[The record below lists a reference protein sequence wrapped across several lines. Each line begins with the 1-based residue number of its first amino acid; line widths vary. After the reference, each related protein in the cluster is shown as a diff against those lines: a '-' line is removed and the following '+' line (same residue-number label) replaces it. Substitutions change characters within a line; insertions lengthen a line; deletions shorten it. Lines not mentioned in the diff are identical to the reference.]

1 MSPLG
6 CVLHHSLINP
16 ASFYC
21 SLHSLE
27 RPKALPREQLLSL
40 VARRP
45 SLRLPS
51 SPPLPPSLPFSRL
64 STRRPLPRPDP
75 STPSSAPR
83 SPSGRRPM
91 SACARTSTRTGCRS
105 SRAPTRT
112 LPTGPTLDER
122 TRRPSL
128 RCLPLTSRRS
138 SLTALNRRT
147 SSSNRASACLAV
159 EDLACSL
166 TWSRRA

>member
-6 CVLHHSLINP
+6 CVFHHSLFDP
-16 ASFYC
+16 ASIYC

-27 RPKALPREQLLSL
+27 RPKALPREQLLSS

-45 SLRLPS
+45 SLRLLS
-51 SPPLPPSLPFSRL
+51 SPPLPLSLPSSRL

-75 STPSSAPR
+75 LTPSSAPR
-83 SPSGRRPM
+83 FPSGRRPT
-91 SACARTSTRTGCRS
+91 SACARTSTRTDCRS

-112 LPTGPTLDER
+112 LPTGPTLEER
-122 TRRPSL
+122 TRRPTH
-128 RCLPLTSRRS
+128 RCLPSTSRRS
-138 SLTALNRRT
+138 SRTALNRRT
-147 SSSNRASACLAV
+147 SSSNRAPACLAV

-166 TWSRRA
+166 T